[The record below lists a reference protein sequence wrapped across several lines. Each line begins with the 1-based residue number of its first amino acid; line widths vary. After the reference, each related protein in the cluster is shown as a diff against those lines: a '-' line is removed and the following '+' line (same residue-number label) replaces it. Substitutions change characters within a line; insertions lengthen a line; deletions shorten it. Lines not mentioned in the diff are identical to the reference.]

1 MTYQNIIFKEN
12 KEKYEKCFL
21 SKLKTEGRLISMNEK
36 YLAMLWVDKG
46 EIVIVNSSKTC
57 IINEDSP
64 RIKQPKNNMLDIEFS
79 PFDNHLLASTND
91 NNSVLL
97 WKIPEEGINENI
109 INEKQIYKKHKS
121 NKVNHLNFNPI
132 DKDIILS
139 STYSGDI
146 HIWNIIKNESLNEFN
161 YDNITSISSISWNP
175 NGTLIGCTNLKNI
188 NLFETRTNKII
199 FNYQINEIYKP
210 NKFVWVDN
218 NLLATTSW
226 NMKGE
231 KLLKLLDI
239 RKINDDYSSLGEI
252 NSIIVDN
259 SPNVSIPFI
268 NREQKLLYSIGK
280 DENYIKIYDYNGDK
294 INELNTYYSNC
305 KSPYSLLF
313 DRKCLDRKLEN
324 DRFIRYNNTNN
335 ELLFI
340 SVQDKRTGDSFQN
353 GKNISYNSS
362 INKNEDINEK
372 ELREEI
378 EKSKNIDNNYYL
390 IEENEKNKK
399 IFDDLKNIINEK
411 EEIIKKNK
419 EESMKEKFDYEQKI
433 KSVIEMNK
441 ILENKY
447 NELKY
452 KYNCLIKENN
462 ENKNKINQYENII
475 NEYKKQI
482 DNIKLKNKEEK
493 ELYEIEVLSQK
504 YEEMIKQKLDK
515 KINFYMEEFEKKENE
530 IKKYIN
536 KFSKPLLNDEK
547 IMNLNLVT
555 YDENIFYSI
564 NCQKTNYFNE
574 IINIFFDKYP
584 EYKKYEIIF
593 TIKGKQINENKTIEE
608 NNIHNNEF
616 ISIKIV

>member
-1 MTYQNIIFKEN
+1 
-12 KEKYEKCFL
+12 
-21 SKLKTEGRLISMNEK
+21 
-36 YLAMLWVDKG
+36 
-46 EIVIVNSSKTC
+46 
-57 IINEDSP
+57 
-64 RIKQPKNNMLDIEFS
+64 MLDIEFS

-210 NKFVWVDN
+210 TKFVWVDN

-259 SPNVSIPFI
+259 SPNISIPFI

-294 INELNTYYSNC
+294 INEVNTYYSNF

-493 ELYEIEVLSQK
+493 
-504 YEEMIKQKLDK
+504 
-515 KINFYMEEFEKKENE
+515 
-530 IKKYIN
+530 
-536 KFSKPLLNDEK
+536 
-547 IMNLNLVT
+547 
-555 YDENIFYSI
+555 
-564 NCQKTNYFNE
+564 KTL
-574 IINIFFDKYP
+574 
-584 EYKKYEIIF
+584 
-593 TIKGKQINENKTIEE
+593 
-608 NNIHNNEF
+608 
-616 ISIKIV
+616 